1 VLVITSEDIR
11 DRAAEA
17 LIALIPLY
25 YKNVMRNR
33 HTSNGVLVAQ
43 YHTLGLLIKFK
54 ALPMSEIGSRLYIS
68 RPYMTRLADLMIE
81 DGLVERQADP
91 SDRRVINL
99 TITAKGK
106 KFLKESVSRY
116 KKDLLESFEGL
127 DDEELRKLGT
137 ALEDAYRILIKINR
151 E

>member
-1 VLVITSEDIR
+1 LSEDIR

-17 LIALIPLY
+17 LISLIPLY

-33 HTSNGVLVAQ
+33 HTGNGVLVAQ
-43 YHTLGLLIKFK
+43 YHTLGLLMKFR

-68 RPYMTRLADLMIE
+68 RPYMTRLADLMIA

-106 KFLKESVSRY
+106 KFLKESVSNY
-116 KKDLLESFEGL
+116 KKDLIESFEGL
-127 DDEELRKLGT
+127 DDEELRKLGK
-137 ALEDAYRILIKINR
+137 ALEDACRILVKINR

>member
-1 VLVITSEDIR
+1 MSEDIR
-11 DRAAEA
+11 GRAAEA

-33 HTSNGVLVAQ
+33 HTANGVLVAE
-43 YHTLGLLIKFK
+43 YHTLGVLMKYK

-68 RPYMTRLADLMIE
+68 RPYMTRLADMMIA

-91 SDRRVINL
+91 TDRRVTNL
-99 TITAKGK
+99 AITPKGK

-116 KKDLLESFEGL
+116 KKNLIESFEGL
-127 DDEELRKLGT
+127 DDSDLKNLGT
-137 ALEDAYRILIKINR
+137 ALEDAYRILAKINR